1 MSTKSTLLVVV
12 VAAAVLAGVAL
23 WYSEQRPPPRSA
35 PAADATPPA
44 AAVPPAVRA
53 ASAASTDYPVEAPAS
68 PYLASGDVTTA
79 LIELLGRTSVS
90 SFIATDDF
98 PRRLTATVD
107 NLGRSHAPPALW
119 PVTPTPGRFTVDEVD
134 GSTVISKDNS
144 GRYTPFILLVETVDV
159 GRAVQ
164 LYRRMYPL
172 LQAAYQE
179 LGFPR
184 AQFNNRLIEVIDLLL
199 ATPNPER
206 PIKLHLLEVKGPVAS
221 VRPWVRY
228 EFADPQLE
236 SLAAGQK
243 ILLRVGA
250 GNQKRLAAK
259 LTELRAALTQPA
271 GSR

>member
-1 MSTKSTLLVVV
+1 MRTKSTLAVLV
-12 VAAAVLAGVAL
+12 VAAAALAGAAL
-23 WYSEQRPPPRSA
+23 WYSEHRST
-35 PAADATPPA
+35 PGGSPVTDATPPA
-44 AAVPPAVRA
+44 AAVPPAGRA
-53 ASAASTDYPVEAPAS
+53 SEPAAAYPVEAPSS
-68 PYLASGDVTTA
+68 PYLASGDVTAA

-98 PRRLTATVD
+98 PRRVAATVD
-107 NLGRSHAPPALW
+107 NLGRAHAPPAVW
-119 PVTPTPGRFTVDEVD
+119 PVTPTPGRFTVEDVD
-134 GSTVISKDNS
+134 GSAVISKDNS

-206 PIKLHLLEVKGPVAS
+206 PLKVRLLEVKGTVPS
-221 VRPWVRY
+221 TRPWVRY
-228 EFADPQLE
+228 EFVDPELE

-259 LTELRAALTQPA
+259 LTELRAALTKPA
-271 GSR
+271 TAR